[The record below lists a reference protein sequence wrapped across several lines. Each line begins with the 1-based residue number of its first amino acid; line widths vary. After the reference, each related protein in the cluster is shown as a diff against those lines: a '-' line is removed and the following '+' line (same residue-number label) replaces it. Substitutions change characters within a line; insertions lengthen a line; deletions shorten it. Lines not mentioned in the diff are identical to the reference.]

1 MIRQTSQ
8 ILKNNRKMDELL
20 MSKMIEEL
28 DNLSKVKKTSLKQNK
43 ECRSFKRVKFDPL
56 IYKKDESRITQ
67 VNSSLSSIENEDAV
81 FNVIQ
86 NGFYTNNQYSKTT
99 ELNDI
104 SNIFDSLIEAGKIF
118 RESQSKVGER
128 I

>member
-1 MIRQTSQ
+1 
-8 ILKNNRKMDELL
+8 MDELL